1 MLGAAWLLG
10 LSRFVAELGAVAA
23 IGAYVVAV
31 GAQPS
36 VVRAGVA
43 GVLGSLAWL
52 TARGWDRWYFML
64 LGTPIVA
71 PTFYPSSY
79 PSDVTSPDLT
89 GPQSVWNGGEGSG

>member
-1 MLGAAWLLG
+1 VLGAAWLFG
-10 LSRFVAELGAVAA
+10 VSRFLAELGAVAA
-23 IGAYVVAV
+23 IGAYVLAV

-43 GVLGSLAWL
+43 GALGSLSWL
-52 TARGWDRWYFML
+52 TARGRDRWYFML

-71 PTFYPSSY
+71 PTFYPSFY

-89 GPQSVWNGGEGSG
+89 GPRSAWNGGEGSG